1 MVGSRV
7 IVWFSVKVWVEG
19 GLSLELELGIG
30 LGLRLVLGFELHTS
44 WARIS
49 EMVRVRYSIMFRGC

>member
-30 LGLRLVLGFELHTS
+30 LGLRLVLG
-44 WARIS
+44 
-49 EMVRVRYSIMFRGC
+49 